1 MDVFVS
7 GREADEV
14 AALLLSKGINAPK
27 KLARVS
33 VAELGFGSEVPGGVL
48 ATVRETLEKAVELK
62 QAAAGTAPEH
72 VNAGPLGAMPCLR
85 EPREEGQWVPG
96 VRMCACPTVIL
107 ARDPLPGR
115 RRSDRPVV
123 AGAYGQPVPNVPSGH
138 VDGACGGS

>member
-1 MDVFVS
+1 MHLRGCIVS

-72 VNAGPLGAMPCLR
+72 VN
-85 EPREEGQWVPG
+85 GQS
-96 VRMCACPTVIL
+96 T
-107 ARDPLPGR
+107 
-115 RRSDRPVV
+115 
-123 AGAYGQPVPNVPSGH
+123 
-138 VDGACGGS
+138 